1 MSEHDEHSSFI
12 KTPQQLIVIVL
23 LAFIVPV
30 IGVVLLVQLVVNR
43 PSADPR
49 ALAPEAVAAR
59 IQPVGRIEFADDP
72 KYKQAMAA
80 APASAPAPAA
90 QPAAAAGPV
99 DGKAVYDKSCVA
111 CHATGVA
118 NAPKLGDKAAWAPR
132 IGTGVDAMMKS
143 VIGGKGAMPPKAGNP
158 SLTDAEIRAAV
169 EYLVGQGK

>member
-43 PSADPR
+43 PSADPK

-72 KYKQAMAA
+72 MYKQKMAAVPATAPAAA
-80 APASAPAPAA
+80 AP
-90 QPAAAAGPV
+90 PAAAAGPV
-99 DGKAVYDKSCVA
+99 DGKAVYDKTCVA

-118 NAPKLGDKAAWAPR
+118 NAPRLGDKAAWAPR
-132 IGTGVDAMMKS
+132 IGTGVDAMVKS
-143 VIGGKGAMPPKAGNP
+143 VISGKGAMPPKAGNP
-158 SLTDAEIRAAV
+158 SLTNAEIRAAV
-169 EYLVGQGK
+169 DYLVGQGK